1 MMKEMLSL
9 SSVTVL
15 ALVTGLPA
23 TTSTLMNQI
32 EQQQGEPANSGSQ
45 GED

>member
-1 MMKEMLSL
+1 MLSL

-15 ALVTGLPA
+15 ALLTGLPA

-32 EQQQGEPANSGSQ
+32 EPQQGKPANNDSQ
-45 GED
+45 GEVED